1 MKRSILA
8 LFLIVFAFSNLS
20 AQEMTKEEEKSPQ
33 ELYDYHM
40 NKRKTNNLAGF
51 ITLGG
56 GFGMV
61 IGGIAQNVNNCLFTD
76 DCNDGSALMYI
87 GAITSLSSIY
97 FFGQAGNHKSKAKVQ
112 LKNGAVGLNR
122 NIKYSGVSVSFTF

>member
-8 LFLIVFAFSNLS
+8 LFLIVIAFSDLS

-56 GFGMV
+56 GV
-61 IGGIAQNVNNCLFTD
+61 ALVAIGSVQTINNCLLS
-76 DCNDGSALMYI
+76 DCNDGSALMVV
-87 GAITSLSSIY
+87 GAITTLSSIY
-97 FFGQAGNHKSKAKVQ
+97 FFGQAGKHKSQAKVQ

-122 NIKYSGVSVSFTF
+122 KVKYSGVSVSFTF